1 MRMIAMIATAV
12 WLKRFTRN
20 HESSGE
26 RDRLKGRDK
35 AVTEDWRNASWV
47 LQLTESLPLLPPVFS
62 RLITSTFLP
71 TAAVASIPSTA
82 VVLRKRAAAVA
93 RLTARAGEKAVILL
107 AASTTARMDR
117 GEIQARA
124 GGAMSRQPAY
134 PTA

>member
-1 MRMIAMIATAV
+1 
-12 WLKRFTRN
+12 
-20 HESSGE
+20 
-26 RDRLKGRDK
+26 
-35 AVTEDWRNASWV
+35 V

-107 AASTTARMDR
+107 AASTTVRMDR